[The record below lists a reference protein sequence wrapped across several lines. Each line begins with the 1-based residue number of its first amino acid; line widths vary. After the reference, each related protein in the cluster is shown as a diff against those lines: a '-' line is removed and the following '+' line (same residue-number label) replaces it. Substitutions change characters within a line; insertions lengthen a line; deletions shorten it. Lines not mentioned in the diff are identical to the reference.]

1 MVSGLGGLVVR
12 DRGGMGGVA
21 YAVIVLNCFGY
32 EGIDKQGEFL
42 FCWRHSDLC
51 CLCSLWMGEGCS
63 GLTGRAEA
71 GWYRMWISGFERVLY
86 HTQREL

>member
-1 MVSGLGGLVVR
+1 VVSGLGGLVVR

-51 CLCSLWMGEGCS
+51 CLLFPLDGRRVFGIDWSS
-63 GLTGRAEA
+63 G
-71 GWYRMWISGFERVLY
+71 GWVVSDVDIRF
-86 HTQREL
+86 